1 MGASFHEVQFPPS
14 ISLGATGGPGFHT
27 TVLTL
32 ADGSEK
38 RNIDWAKDRGVWD
51 VAHGL
56 KSQDDLNIL
65 LAFFRVRRGQAYGF
79 RFKDWTDFNL
89 MNDGEM
95 PPLLFTTDG
104 HTATFQLTK
113 TYSDPGGVYVRD
125 IFKPVAGTM
134 ELLNNGL
141 PMSGPDFDVDFTTG
155 IVTLSSAIAA
165 TTGHLITGN
174 CEFDVPVRF
183 TTDSMVVSI
192 TDIDNFAWG
201 QIPLMEVRDI

>member
-1 MGASFHEVQFPPS
+1 MGASFHEVQFPPA

-38 RNIDWAKDRGVWD
+38 RNIDWSKDRGTWD

-56 KSQDDLNIL
+56 KSQDDLNL
-65 LAFFRVRRGQAYGF
+65 LIAFFRVRRGQAYGF

-89 MNDGEM
+89 ADDGEAL
-95 PPLLFTTDG
+95 PLLFTTDG
-104 HTATFQLTK
+104 HTATFQLQKVYEDVAGT
-113 TYSDPGGVYVRD
+113 YVRD
-125 IFKPVAGTM
+125 IFKPVAGTLA
-134 ELLNNGL
+134 LLSAGV
-141 PMSGPDFDVDFTTG
+141 PIETFVVDTTTG
-155 IVTLSSAIAA
+155 IVTLTDAVLIA
-165 TTGHLITGN
+165 TVGTPVTGS

-183 TTDSMVVSI
+183 TTDSMIVSI
-192 TDIDNFAWG
+192 TDVDNFAWG

>member
-38 RNIDWAKDRGVWD
+38 RNIDWSKDRGTWD

-79 RFKDWTDFNL
+79 RFKDWPDFNL
-89 MNDGEM
+89 ANDAEAL
-95 PPLLFTTDG
+95 PVLFTTDG
-104 HTATFQLTK
+104 HTATFQLQK
-113 TYSDPGGVYVRD
+113 VYADVGGTYVRD
-125 IFKPVAGTM
+125 IFKPVAGTLT
-134 ELLNNGL
+134 LLDNGV
-141 PMSGPDFDVDFTTG
+141 PTGAFTVDTTTG
-155 IVTLSSAIAA
+155 LVTLTGPL
-165 TTGHLITGN
+165 TTGHLITGT

>member
-38 RNIDWAKDRGVWD
+38 RNVDWAKDRGVWD

-89 MNDGEM
+89 MNDGDM

-104 HTATFQLTK
+104 VTTTFQLTK
-113 TYSDPGGVYVRD
+113 IYSDPGGTYVRD
-125 IFKPVAGTM
+125 IFKPVAGTL
-134 ELLNNGL
+134 ELLDNGL
-141 PMSGPDFDVDFTTG
+141 PTSAWTVDTTTG
-155 IVTLSSAIAA
+155 LVTLTGAL